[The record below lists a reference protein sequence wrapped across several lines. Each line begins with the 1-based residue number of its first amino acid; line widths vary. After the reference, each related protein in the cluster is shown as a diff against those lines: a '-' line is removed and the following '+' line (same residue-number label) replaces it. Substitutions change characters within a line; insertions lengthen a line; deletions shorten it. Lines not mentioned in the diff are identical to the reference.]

1 MSNRKQLAE
10 QKLQIMRA
18 YRGLFLTDDG
28 QLTPAAQII
37 LRDLEKE
44 CGAADKTM
52 PTTKDGSID
61 PLRIAANF
69 GKATMFRHI
78 KERLF
83 ADLIPLKRA
92 TETDN

>member
-10 QKLQIMRA
+10 SQLQIMRA
-18 YRGLFLTDDG
+18 YRGLFLTEDG
-28 QLTPAAQII
+28 QLNPDAQLIM
-37 LRDLEKE
+37 RDLEKE
-44 CGAADKTM
+44 CGASMKKM
-52 PTTKDGSID
+52 PTIKDGSID
-61 PLRIAANF
+61 PLSIVENF
-69 GKATMFRHI
+69 AKTAVFRHI

>member
-1 MSNRKQLAE
+1 
-10 QKLQIMRA
+10 MRA
-18 YRGLFLTDDG
+18 YRGLFLTEDG
-28 QLTPAAQII
+28 QYKPDAEIV

-44 CGAADKTM
+44 CGATKKAM
-52 PTTKDGSID
+52 PTIKDGSID
-61 PLRIAANF
+61 PLRIVESFAKTAVY
-69 GKATMFRHI
+69 RHI